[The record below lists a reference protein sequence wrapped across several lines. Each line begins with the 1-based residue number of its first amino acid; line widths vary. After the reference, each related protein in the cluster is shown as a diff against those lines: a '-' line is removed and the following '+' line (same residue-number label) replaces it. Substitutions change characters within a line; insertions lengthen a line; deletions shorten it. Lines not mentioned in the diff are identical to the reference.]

1 MNTIVLK
8 PFLYRGRK
16 CVGLDVRRN
25 PAVNNVLRKM
35 PKVKWSQLN
44 DCWYVSVEPGWYHQL
59 QQFTRQLASLTPS
72 DFDSESA
79 LEFFLF
85 PPVKE
90 KVARPSRPSRV
101 LVDQGLSA
109 ENRQALEDFIR
120 LLRLKAYSEST
131 IRTYRNEFIQ
141 LLKVLKNRSV
151 NTLTLEDIKRYM
163 VYAMKEG
170 GISENT
176 AHSRL
181 NAIKFYFEQVMNVDP
196 FVWAIP
202 RPKKA
207 EKLPGT
213 FNQEEIAAIIN
224 SVKNTKHKTML
235 MLAYSAGL
243 RVSEVVALRSED
255 VDSKRMIIFIRRA
268 KGKKDRVVSLS
279 PVMLVMLREYA
290 REYGMTKG
298 GYLFEGNMKGTA
310 YSVRSLQEVLQA
322 AKTKAGVVKPGS
334 VHALRHSFA
343 THLIDKGTDVT
354 MIQKLLGHSDL
365 KTTLRYLHTSNRD
378 LLKIISPLDDLNLS

>member
-8 PFLYRGRK
+8 PFFIQGTRY
-16 CVGLDVRRN
+16 VGLDVRRN
-25 PAVNNVLRKM
+25 PAVGSLLRKM
-35 PKVKWSQLN
+35 PKVKWSQVHK
-44 DCWYVSVEPGWYHQL
+44 CWFFPVLTGWYTQL
-59 QQFTRQLASLTPS
+59 QEFTREIASITPS
-72 DFDSESA
+72 GFASESA

-85 PPVKE
+85 PAIKE
-90 KVARPSRPSRV
+90 RKKSVSKPARV
-101 LVDQGLSA
+101 LVVQGLSE
-109 ENRQALEDFIR
+109 ENRQALEEFTR

-131 IRTYRNEFIQ
+131 IRTYRNEFTQ
-141 LLKVLKNRSV
+141 LLKVLRNRPV
-151 NTLTLEDIKRYM
+151 NTLTLDDIKRYM
-163 VYAMKEG
+163 VYAMQEK

-181 NAIKFYFEQVMNVDP
+181 NAIKFYFEQLLNVDP

-207 EKLPGT
+207 EKLPGI
-213 FNQEEIAAIIN
+213 FNQEEISAIIN

-243 RVSEVVALRSED
+243 RVSEVVALRADD
-255 VDSKRMIIFIRRA
+255 VDSKRMIILIRRA
-268 KGKKDRVVSLS
+268 KGKKDRIVSLS

-290 REYGMTKG
+290 REYATTKG
-298 GYLFEGNMKGTA
+298 GYLFEGNIKGTS

-322 AKTKAGVVKPGS
+322 AKNRAGVIKPGS

-378 LLKIISPLDDLNLS
+378 LLR